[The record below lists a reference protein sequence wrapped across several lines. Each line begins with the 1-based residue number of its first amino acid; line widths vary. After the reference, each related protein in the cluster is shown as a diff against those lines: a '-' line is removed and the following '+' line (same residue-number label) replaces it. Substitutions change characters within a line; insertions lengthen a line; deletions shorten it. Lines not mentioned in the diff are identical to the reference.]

1 MIRLRDKEQATTWRL
16 SVVLLAAA
24 LVAACGGGTAIA
36 AAKPS
41 VPPGPVTKYRNM
53 LAGQTAGAPIDLIQS
68 ILYFSPGAASVVHV
82 HKSSNLATVLQGQV
96 TVKMPLGDKTAWAGD
111 ALVEPLN
118 QTVQAVNTGSGEA
131 MVLVAFPVPHGGK
144 ATAPLAGQPAPATP
158 NKTLYTFT
166 LDSPSIT
173 GGYSL
178 VQQVL
183 DFAPGAQT
191 PKHRHGG
198 PGVITVIQ
206 GQVTL
211 NRDGVEKTYQAGDS
225 FSETPGQTLQAYNRS
240 TTELIVAATYLLP
253 DGGQLTTNL

>member
-1 MIRLRDKEQATTWRL
+1 MIRLRDKEQAMTWRL
-16 SVVLLAAA
+16 PVVLLAAA
-24 LVAACGGGTAIA
+24 LVAACGGGTVAA
-36 AAKPS
+36 AAKPL

-96 TVKMPLGDKTAWAGD
+96 TVKMPSGDKTASAGD

-144 ATAPLAGQPAPATP
+144 ATAPVAGQPAPTIL
-158 NKTLYTFT
+158 NKTLYSFT
-166 LDSPSIT
+166 LDSPSVS

-183 DFAPGAQT
+183 TFAPGSQT

-198 PGVITVIQ
+198 PGVITVLQ

-211 NRDGVEKTYQAGDS
+211 NRDEIEKTYTAGQS
-225 FSETPGQTLQAYNRS
+225 FTETPGQKLQAFNRGS
-240 TTELIVAATYLLP
+240 TELIVAATYLLP
-253 DGGQLTTNL
+253 DGAQLTTNL